1 MTTDFASWHR
11 AASENLIAAVSP
23 HQDEQRALELLRT
36 SADSGRRA
44 LHAGTNAKQR
54 MLAMGLLMTVSGLR
68 ILVED
73 HLETRRVE

>member
-23 HQDEQRALELLRT
+23 HQSEDRALELLRT
-36 SADSGRRA
+36 SAESGRRA
-44 LHAGTNAKQR
+44 LHAGANAQQR
-54 MLAMGLLMTVSGLR
+54 MLAMGLLMTVAGLR

-73 HLETRRVE
+73 HLDTRRIG